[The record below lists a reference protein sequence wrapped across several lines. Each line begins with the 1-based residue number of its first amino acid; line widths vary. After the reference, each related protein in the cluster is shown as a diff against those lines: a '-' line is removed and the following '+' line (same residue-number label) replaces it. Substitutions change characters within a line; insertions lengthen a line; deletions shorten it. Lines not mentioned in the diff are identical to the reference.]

1 MSEPVYLISEAVK
14 LTETKAHVLRYWEE
28 EMKLPIYRNQNGHRT
43 YTGQDIQVFL
53 GIKELKKKGYS
64 LKEITEMIPNLKQRG
79 IMPENR
85 RPETPEKKEIDVSV
99 ETAVDDGKIEQFQ
112 EILERVLDQ
121 ILLSDR
127 QEARYKRLDEAI
139 RRHQQTRREVAVTS
153 EQEKRRGKGL
163 FRRKK

>member
-1 MSEPVYLISEAVK
+1 MSESVYLISEAVK

-28 EMKLPIYRNQNGHRT
+28 ELLLPIGRNQNGHRT

-53 GIKELKKKGYS
+53 GIKELKKKGFS
-64 LKEITEMIPNLKQRG
+64 LKEIADMIPNIRCTG
-79 IMPENR
+79 IVPEKLEIENTAFEGKMPEN
-85 RPETPEKKEIDVSV
+85 TPDFEGEKL
-99 ETAVDDGKIEQFQ
+99 EQFQ

-121 ILLSDR
+121 ILLDDR

-139 RRHQQTRREVAVTS
+139 RKRQQSRREVAVTR
-153 EQEKRRGKGL
+153 EQEKHRGI

>member
-28 EMKLPIYRNQNGHRT
+28 ELMLPISRNQNGHRT

-53 GIKELKKKGYS
+53 GIRELKKKGYS
-64 LKEITEMIPNLKQRG
+64 LKEIGGMIPNIRCAG
-79 IMPENR
+79 IVPEAFEIGEAVLDMPDLPME
-85 RPETPEKKEIDVSV
+85 ESMEDEKL
-99 ETAVDDGKIEQFQ
+99 EQFQ

-121 ILLSDR
+121 ILLNDR

-139 RRHQQTRREVAVTS
+139 RKHQQSRREVAVTK
-153 EQEKRRGKGL
+153 EQEKRKGF